1 MDQGIPQ
8 ARCTVPEG
16 ALVSTVAGRKRKAW
30 HEEWVSL
37 IMAWHYVWLFLKI
50 HDCKKVRAV

>member
-37 IMAWHYVWLFLKI
+37 KI
-50 HDCKKVRAV
+50 NDCKKVRAV